1 MGLVYAMLELSN
13 PAEPELNAMSVRA
26 LVDSGSTWMI
36 VPQHVA
42 NQLALRVAEQKEITL
57 ADGAKRLVDY
67 VGPLR
72 IKFANRNAFVGA
84 IVMGDEVLL
93 GAIPM
98 EDMDVLVHPQSP
110 SLIPNPAN
118 PNIPGSMADG
128 VLPAR
133 KDDE

>member
-1 MGLVYAMLELSN
+1 MGLVYAQLELSN
-13 PAEPELNAMSVRA
+13 PAEHELSPMVVSA
-26 LVDSGSTWMI
+26 LVDSGSTWLV

-42 NQLALRVAEQKEITL
+42 NQLSLRIAERKEITL

-67 VGPLR
+67 VGPVR
-72 IKFANRNAFVGA
+72 VRFAGRNAFVGA

-98 EDMDVLVHPQSP
+98 EDMDVLIHPQSR

-118 PNIPGSMADG
+118 PNIPGSLAMGAR
-128 VLPAR
+128 PAR
-133 KDDE
+133 EDEN

>member
-1 MGLVYAMLELSN
+1 MGLVYAQLELSN
-13 PAEPELNAMSVRA
+13 PAEHDLRPMIVDA
-26 LVDSGSTWMI
+26 LVDTGSTWMI

-42 NQLALRVAEQKEITL
+42 NQLSLKVAEKKEITL

-72 IKFANRNAFVGA
+72 VRFGNRNSFVGA

-98 EDMDVLVHPQSP
+98 EDMDVLVHPQSR
-110 SLIPNPAN
+110 SLIPNPKN
-118 PNIPGSMADG
+118 PNIPGSLAMG
-128 VLPAR
+128 VRPVR
-133 KDDE
+133 EDEN

>member
-1 MGLVYAMLELSN
+1 MGLVYASLELSN
-13 PAEPELNAMSVRA
+13 PAEHDLSPMTVMA

-42 NQLALRVAEQKEITL
+42 NQLSLQVAEQKEITL

-72 IKFANRNAFVGA
+72 VRFGNRNSFVGA
-84 IVMGDEVLL
+84 IVLGDEVLL

-98 EDMDVLVHPQSP
+98 EDMDVLVHPQSR
-110 SLIPNPAN
+110 SLIANPAN
-118 PNIPGSMADG
+118 PNIPGSMAVG
-128 VLPAR
+128 VMPAR
-133 KDDE
+133 KDGE